1 MKTFDLL
8 SRVAGLTLTALL
20 LSTSPV
26 LPAQTISG
34 KKAGIVEVGANG
46 KTASIFRQTG
56 VDRKSK
62 RTTWGEFKAGN
73 TSKNADATYEEL
85 SRDDQAIV
93 LYSKKQ
99 DVTVVL
105 DLAAETGSIGR
116 GEDPDELEYAFD
128 IIKAKP
134 APSSV
139 QLASSKAG
147 TEFDQFIRGLQYDPV
162 TIMVKPKLGSE
173 INDPNKDDEA
183 DGKPRVTNRDGSK
196 VTVTTKTLRSAG
208 GPVDQYTLLN
218 PATDVIFPGSIIT
231 ANGST
236 LGAGQA
242 KPVTGKK
249 SPITISVDLQGA
261 NLAKTI
267 DSPAKSTVEAAINEI
282 LIDYQKDQ
290 GEKVQNASSALLSTK
305 VYSREQAAASLNVAV
320 DWAGTATKAKLD
332 VSNDAEREVVVAF
345 FKQKYYTVSVDVPES
360 PGAVFSPDIP
370 IEDLQAQLDETNP
383 PGYISSIDY
392 GRLVMVR
399 METDR
404 SKLKVNAQAAF
415 EKGMENST
423 TEEEEKPAGQDSA
436 DNPDQS
442 DGADNPDQADGAD
455 NADGADQAD
464 SADNTD
470 GAGQD
475 DNAAATNEEGGAD
488 NKNKKG
494 KTGGNKIKIRASGD
508 YEAVLRNSTF
518 SAVVLGGSAKGAAEF
533 NGNLEGLQRFIEQGA
548 VFDEKNPG
556 APIAYTVRFL
566 KDNKIAS
573 VNLTTDYIQSDTNYV
588 EDGHI
593 DIYNGC
599 SCTIGVDVS
608 YSITGEDNK
617 LRWSDYDIK
626 LAGTRYV
633 ELPGDAQG
641 IKMKIYRYNIGGNPQ
656 TTYVV
661 PGLQTTPK
669 GAPKL
674 CVSPVAASTYF
685 DTITNVKQGRCNDTE

>member
-8 SRVAGLTLTALL
+8 SRAVGMTLTALI
-20 LSTSPV
+20 LSTSPA
-26 LPAQTISG
+26 LSAQTISG

-46 KTASIFRQTG
+46 KTVSIFRQTG
-56 VDRKSK
+56 IDRKSK
-62 RTTWGEFKAGN
+62 RITWGEFKVGN
-73 TSKNADATYEEL
+73 TSKNADANYEEL

-93 LYSKKQ
+93 LYNKRA

-105 DLAAETGSIGR
+105 DLAAETGSIGQ
-116 GEDPDELEYAFD
+116 GQDPEELEYAFD
-128 IIKAKP
+128 IIRAKS

-173 INDPNKDDEA
+173 VNDPSKDDEA
-183 DGKPRVTNRDGSK
+183 DGKPRVTSRDGSR

-218 PATDVIFPGSIIT
+218 PATDVIYPGSIIT

-249 SPITISVDLQGA
+249 APITISVDLPGA
-261 NLAKTI
+261 NLLKTI
-267 DSPAKSTVEAAINEI
+267 ETPAKSTVEAAINEI
-282 LIDYQKDQ
+282 LIDYQREQ

-320 DWAGTATKAKLD
+320 DWAGTATKAKLN
-332 VSNDAEREVVVAF
+332 VSNDAEKEVIVAF

-360 PGAVFSPDIP
+360 PGAVFSQDIP
-370 IEDLQAQLDETNP
+370 IEDLQTQLDETNP

-399 METDR
+399 METDK
-404 SKLKVNAQAAF
+404 SNLKVNAQAAF
-415 EKGMENST
+415 EKGMENSAADD
-423 TEEEEKPAGQDSA
+423 EAKSEGQ
-436 DNPDQS
+436 
-442 DGADNPDQADGAD
+442 GTADNPDQADSAD
-455 NADGADQAD
+455 NSDQADSADNSDQAD
-464 SADNTD
+464 SADNTGEAD
-470 GAGQD
+470 QQ
-475 DNAAATNEEGGAD
+475 DNAATTDTGDGAD
-488 NKNKKG
+488 KTSKNDKK
-494 KTGGNKIKIRASGD
+494 GGNKIRIRASGD

-518 SAVVLGGSAKGAAEF
+518 TAVVLGGSAKGAAEF
-533 NGNLEGLQRFIEQGA
+533 NGNLEGLQRFIEAGA
-548 VFDEKNPG
+548 VFDERNPG

-573 VNLTTDYIQSDTNYV
+573 VNLTTDYIQTETNYV
-588 EDGHI
+588 EDGYI

-599 SCTIGVDVS
+599 TCTIGVEVS
-608 YSITGEDNK
+608 YSITGEESK
-617 LRWSDYDIK
+617 LRWSDDNIK

-633 ELPGDAQG
+633 ELPGDARG
-641 IKMKIYRYNIGGNPQ
+641 VKMKLYRYNALGDPQ

-674 CVSPVAASTYF
+674 CISPVQASTYF
-685 DTITNVKQGRCNDTE
+685 DTITNVKPGRCNDTE